1 MKNWTHMFGDFL
13 GEGLVRQKKNKKHI
27 DPAYLREAPMF
38 CGNNVYQSPS
48 VRDNFE
54 KFIKGEISACDFLAR
69 KNQSELLDRQRPL
82 SPNRIKLLKVQDDKP
97 LLNNKSGFLKLLKDK
112 SEEI

>member
-1 MKNWTHMFGDFL
+1 MFGNFL
-13 GEGLVRQKKNKKHI
+13 GEGMVRQKKKNKHI

-54 KFIKGEISACDFLAR
+54 KFITGEISACEFLSR
-69 KNQSELLDRQRPL
+69 KNQSELLDRQRPKSTQKIRL
-82 SPNRIKLLKVQDDKP
+82 FRI
-97 LLNNKSGFLKLLKDK
+97 
-112 SEEI
+112 E